1 MSGTKCLLPA
11 IAALL
16 AAMGCADDKT
26 AARVVGQLA
35 SDRIEIAAEFA
46 ERLSE
51 RLVAEGQA
59 VSAGE
64 LILRQD
70 TTRIDARIAESQAAL
85 AEAEARQAE
94 LIRGPRR
101 EQILALQAK
110 VRGAEKELEFRETE
124 LERAIRVFERNLSA
138 PEVRDRALV
147 ARDAA
152 RANLQSLAA
161 ELEQLLTGTTSE
173 ELRQAEA
180 AVARTAAAVA
190 ALQVERDRHS
200 YAAPVAGVVDS
211 LPFETGET
219 PGKGQPIAV
228 VLAGEQAHARVFVP
242 ESVRVHVQPGA
253 PARVFVDGLDKPLA
267 GRVRW
272 VSSDTAFTPYFALTE
287 RDRGRLSYAAKI
299 DILDADRRLPDG
311 VPVEVEFTG
320 VYDNE

>member
-1 MSGTKCLLPA
+1 MLTA

-16 AAMGCADDKT
+16 AVTGCADDKS
-26 AARVVGQLA
+26 ASRVVGQLA

-46 ERLSE
+46 ERLTE
-51 RLVAEGQA
+51 RLVVEGQA
-59 VSAGE
+59 VTAGE
-64 LILRQD
+64 LLLRQD

-101 EQILALQAK
+101 EQIIALQAK
-110 VRGAEKELEFRETE
+110 VRGAQKELEFRETE

-147 ARDAA
+147 SRDAA
-152 RANLQSLAA
+152 RANLQSLEA
-161 ELEQLLTGTTSE
+161 ELEQFLSGTTPE

-180 AVARTAAAVA
+180 AVERTAAAVA
-190 ALQVERDRHS
+190 ALQVERDRHD
-200 YAAPVAGVVDS
+200 YTAPVAGVVDS

-219 PGKGQPIAV
+219 PAKGQPIAV
-228 VLAGEQAHARVFVP
+228 LLSGEQAHARVFVP

-253 PARVFVDGLDKPLA
+253 PASVFVDGLDRPLA

-272 VSSDTAFTPYFALTE
+272 VSSDAAFTPYFALTE

-299 DILDADRRLPDG
+299 DILDAEQRLPDG
-311 VPVEVEFTG
+311 VPVEVEFSG
-320 VYDNE
+320 VDGDE